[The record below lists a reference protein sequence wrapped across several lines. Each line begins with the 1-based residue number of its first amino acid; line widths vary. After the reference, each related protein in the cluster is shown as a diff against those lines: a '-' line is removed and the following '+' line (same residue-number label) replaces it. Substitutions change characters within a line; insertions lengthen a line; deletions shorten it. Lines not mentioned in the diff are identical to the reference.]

1 MIRRLCFF
9 SLTLALACA
18 GLSRA
23 AEGGDANEAKLRE
36 ALRNALLQLR
46 SAETERAT
54 LQNTQA
60 ALTEEKKVL
69 EAKFETLR
77 KETVAERATTDKAMA
92 ALKAE
97 SAAQAAEIA
106 KLKEALEQADASG
119 KQAAALAATKET
131 DRAQLATEL
140 VVLQRKVED
149 REMKNLALFKLGNEI
164 LTRYEKFSLGEAL
177 AAREPFVGTTR
188 AKLET
193 LVQDYQDKLLDQRA
207 KP

>member
-1 MIRRLCFF
+1 MNRRLAIFL
-9 SLTLALACA
+9 LTLVGA
-18 GLSRA
+18 GLAR
-23 AEGGDANEAKLRE
+23 AEGADANEAKLRD
-36 ALRNALLQLR
+36 ALKNATLQLR

-54 LQNTQA
+54 LQTAQA
-60 ALTEEKKVL
+60 ALTEEKKTL

-77 KETVAERATTDKAMA
+77 KETIAERAANDKALA

-97 SAAQAAEIA
+97 TAAQSAEIA
-106 KLKEALEQADASG
+106 KLKEALEKSDGTG
-119 KQAAALAATKET
+119 KQAAALAAAKEA
-131 DRAQLATEL
+131 DRAKLAADII
-140 VVLQRKVED
+140 VLQRKVED
-149 REMKNLALFKLGNEI
+149 RETKNLALFKTANEI

-193 LVQDYQDKLLDQRA
+193 LVQEYQDKLLEQRA